1 MLNPPEDFLKSHFLF
16 YLYGIFSVLNKSR
29 KITMEQIAL
38 EQHFMDTVTLTDTL
52 GNKWPILRNE
62 VRKRWTKLTDED
74 LDRVNGKTDELI
86 RVLRRRYG
94 YAKVQAGMEINKWLY
109 DFDQKNKRVQKEI
122 KASL

>member
-1 MLNPPEDFLKSHFLF
+1 
-16 YLYGIFSVLNKSR
+16 
-29 KITMEQIAL
+29 MEQIAL
-38 EQHFMDTVTLTDTL
+38 EIPFMDMVTDTL

-94 YAKVQAGMEINKWLY
+94 YAKVQAGMEINKWLC
-109 DFDQKNKRVQKEI
+109 DFDQKGQRIQKEI
-122 KASL
+122 KTRV

>member
-1 MLNPPEDFLKSHFLF
+1 
-16 YLYGIFSVLNKSR
+16 V
-29 KITMEQIAL
+29 EQIAL
-38 EQHFMDTVTLTDTL
+38 ELHFMDTATDTL
-52 GNKWPILRNE
+52 GNKWPILKNE